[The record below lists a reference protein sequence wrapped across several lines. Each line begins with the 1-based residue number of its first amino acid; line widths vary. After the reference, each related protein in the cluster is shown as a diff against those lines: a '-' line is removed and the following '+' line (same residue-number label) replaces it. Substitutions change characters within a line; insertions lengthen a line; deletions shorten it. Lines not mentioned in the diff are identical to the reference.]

1 MAAKKEP
8 MRVTSSPR
16 VKSAIAPDS
25 SVTFLIACD
34 VCVWRVSRVGRG
46 GIANQHIYI

>member
-1 MAAKKEP
+1 

-25 SVTFLIACD
+25 SVTFLIACS
-34 VCVWRVSRVGRG
+34 VCMWRGGREWRG
-46 GIANQHIYI
+46 GIANKHMYI